1 LHGFFYAQVFV
12 GLNLPE
18 RRRVLLRTARA
29 GISQVSSDE
38 SRLSLNRSRAVK
50 LPWSMSVEVSVSGT
64 PAQLRVVAACEA
76 ACVRWAFLLPYIAV
90 GLVLLTRDPF
100 RVLDAQLWA
109 EDGPIWIYDDYTRGL
124 GALLL
129 PHTGYL
135 QTYPRLAGFC
145 SVFLPLTWA
154 PTLFAL
160 IGFVTQLVPAWLLLS
175 RRGRLLVPAWQAR
188 LPLVLFYIGVPNS
201 FETYVNM
208 TNAQWHVAIILVMIL
223 LMQVPA
229 RRWVRFVEYGFIF
242 IGGVSGPFSFILA
255 PIAWWRTWREGALR
269 APRAVQAGLLTVTA
283 MIQAFY
289 VMTSAGAARHL
300 EPLGASFSGFAR
312 IVVGQVF
319 MAGIIGAGH
328 MTRIEESGLWQ
339 HPIVP
344 DVLLVAGCAVMLAA
358 FMKGETAYRTFVIF
372 AAAVL
377 ASALISPVI
386 SNTQPQ
392 WDALEVPGAGSR
404 YYLLP
409 ILAWFA
415 GMLVLTGDRL
425 KLVRWGARVLLLTC
439 ALGSWTD
446 WTYARQPE
454 TGFVAAAKTFD
465 NAPPGTNVIL
475 REAPDPAVWLFSL
488 TKR

>member
-1 LHGFFYAQVFV
+1 
-12 GLNLPE
+12 
-18 RRRVLLRTARA
+18 
-29 GISQVSSDE
+29 
-38 SRLSLNRSRAVK
+38 
-50 LPWSMSVEVSVSGT
+50 MSVEVSVSGT
-64 PAQLRVVAACEA
+64 PAQLRVVGALETACA
-76 ACVRWAFLLPYIAV
+76 RWAFLLPYIAV
-90 GLVLLTRDPF
+90 ALVLLTRDPY

-145 SVFLPLTWA
+145 SVFLPMTWA
-154 PTLFAL
+154 PTVFAL

-175 RRGRLLVPAWQAR
+175 RRGRLLVPAWPAR
-188 LPLVLFYIGVPNS
+188 LLLALFYVGVPNS

-208 TNAQWHVAIILVMIL
+208 TNAQWHVAIILVMIVL
-223 LMQVPA
+223 LSVPV
-229 RRWVRFVEYGFIF
+229 RRWVRLVEYGFIM

-255 PIAWWRTWREGALR
+255 PIAWWRAWREGALR
-269 APRAVQAGLLTVTA
+269 GPRAVQAALLTLTA
-283 MIQAFY
+283 LIQGYY

-328 MTRIEESGLWQ
+328 MTRIEQSGLWQ
-339 HPIVP
+339 HHIIPEA
-344 DVLLVAGCAVMLAA
+344 LLLAGCAVMLAA
-358 FMKGETAYRTFVIF
+358 FIRGGPAYRIFVVF

-415 GMLVLTGDRL
+415 GLLVLAGDGG
-425 KLVRWGARVLLLTC
+425 KPVRWGARILVVAC

-454 TGFVAAAKTFD
+454 TGFVAAAEIFD
-465 NAPPGTNVIL
+465 VAPPGTNVIF

-488 TKR
+488 TKK